1 MQKVTNSIQ
10 IKTNLLVFLL
20 LPVIILCIGCNSNSV
35 PEIEEG
41 RLQINGIEI
50 YYKSIGEGY
59 PTFILHGGPGLGHD
73 HMLQLTNLSDRYK
86 LIFYDQRAAGRST
99 GYADTAS
106 HTIENLIDDLEQL
119 RLSLVPGKI
128 NIIGA
133 SWGAMLAMQYA
144 MEYTDNINAL
154 VLLGSMGGSSSGWV
168 EEFSANIKK
177 NQTTADSL
185 TMAQIESSDEY
196 KNRVP
201 EVMVRYTKTFF
212 RSYFYNQNLA
222 DSIEIW
228 IPDSAQMKIKGRY
241 ANLSRYFND
250 YNIHDDLKRI
260 KCPTLIVHGN
270 ADVIPVYVAERL
282 NKSIEKSKLIILPNV
297 GHFLWIEAPNEIYR
311 VIDEFFQSI

>member
-1 MQKVTNSIQ
+1 MHKVANYIQ
-10 IKTNLLVFLL
+10 IKSKLLLFLL
-20 LPVIILCIGCNSNSV
+20 CPVIILCFGCKSKSV
-35 PEIEEG
+35 LEIEEG

-106 HTIENLIDDLEQL
+106 HTIENFIEDLEQL
-119 RLSLVPGKI
+119 RLSLVSGKI

-228 IPDSAQMKIKGRY
+228 IPDSAQMKIEGRY

-260 KCPTLIVHGN
+260 KCPTLIVHGD

-297 GHFLWIEAPNEIYR
+297 GHFLWIEAPDEIYR

>member
-10 IKTNLLVFLL
+10 IKSKLLVFLL
-20 LPVIILCIGCNSNSV
+20 LAVIILCFGCKSNSV

-50 YYKSIGEGY
+50 YYKSIGDGY

-106 HTIENLIDDLEQL
+106 HTIEKLIDDLEQL
-119 RLSLVPGKI
+119 RLSLVADKI
-128 NIIGA
+128 NIVGA

-177 NQTTADSL
+177 NRTTADSL
-185 TMAQIESSDEY
+185 TIAQIESSDEY

-201 EVMVRYTKTFF
+201 EVLARYTKTFF
-212 RSYFYNQNLA
+212 RSYFYNQDLA
-222 DSIEIW
+222 DSIKMW
-228 IPDSAQMKIKGRY
+228 IPDSAQKKVEGRY
-241 ANLSRYFND
+241 ASVSRYFND

-260 KCPTLIVHGN
+260 KCPTLIVHGD

-297 GHFLWIEAPNEIYR
+297 GHFLWIEAPDEIYR

>member
-260 KCPTLIVHGN
+260 KCPTLIVHGD

-297 GHFLWIEAPNEIYR
+297 GHFLWIEAPDEIYR

>member
-10 IKTNLLVFLL
+10 IKSKLLVFLL
-20 LPVIILCIGCNSNSV
+20 LAVIILCFGCKSNSV

-59 PTFILHGGPGLGHD
+59 PTFILHGGPGLAHD
-73 HMLQLTNLSDRYK
+73 HVLQLTNLSDRYK

-119 RLSLVPGKI
+119 RLNLAPGKI

-260 KCPTLIVHGN
+260 KCPTLIVHGD

-297 GHFLWIEAPNEIYR
+297 GHFLWIEAPDEIYR

>member
-1 MQKVTNSIQ
+1 MHRITNSFQ
-10 IKTNLLVFLL
+10 IKNKLLVFLL
-20 LPVIILCIGCNSNSV
+20 GTFIILWFGCNSKSV

-50 YYKSIGEGY
+50 YYKIVGVGY

-128 NIIGA
+128 NIVGG

-154 VLLGSMGGSSSGWV
+154 VLLGSMGGSSSGWM
-168 EEFSANIKK
+168 EEFSVNIKK
-177 NQTTADSL
+177 NRTTADSL
-185 TMAQIESSDEY
+185 TIAQIESSDEY

-201 EVMVRYTKTFF
+201 EVIARYTKTFF

-222 DSIEIW
+222 DSIKMW
-228 IPDSAQMKIKGRY
+228 IPDSAQKKIEGRY
-241 ANLSRYFND
+241 GRIYRYFDD

-260 KCPTLIVHGN
+260 KCPTLIVHGD

-297 GHFLWIEAPNEIYR
+297 GHFLWIEAPDEIYR

>member
-1 MQKVTNSIQ
+1 MQKVTNSVQ
-10 IKTNLLVFLL
+10 IKSKLLVFLL
-20 LPVIILCIGCNSNSV
+20 LAVIILCFGCKSNSV

-99 GYADTAS
+99 GYADTAY

-119 RLSLVPGKI
+119 RLSLVVGKI
-128 NIIGA
+128 NIVGA

-177 NQTTADSL
+177 NRTAADSL
-185 TMAQIESSDEY
+185 TIAQIESSDEY

-201 EVMVRYTKTFF
+201 EVMARYTKTLF
-212 RSYFYNQNLA
+212 RSYFFNQDLA
-222 DSIEIW
+222 DSIKMW
-228 IPDSAQMKIKGRY
+228 IPDSAQKKVEGRY
-241 ANLSRYFND
+241 ASLSRYLND

-260 KCPTLIVHGN
+260 KCPTLIVHGD

-297 GHFLWIEAPNEIYR
+297 GHFLWIEAPDEIYR